1 MLAAF
6 LANLGPIES
15 FGLGCAAVILV
26 GVPLVWL
33 ADRLERWADE
43 RAKR

>member
-1 MLAAF
+1 MLAAV
-6 LANLGPIES
+6 LAHLGPIES
-15 FGLGCAAVILV
+15 FAVGCAAVIFI